1 MKKLLL
7 TTLLVLGIC
16 VGAGAQR
23 YALIDMEYIMGK
35 IPAYERANA
44 QIETLAKQWQAEIEA
59 QTQSAKTLYQ
69 EYQQTASRLTEAQ
82 RSAKEA
88 AIVNKEKQVAELRNK
103 YFGPEGEIQKKRQE
117 LIEPLQDKVYE
128 AVKIIATQK
137 GYDLVI
143 DRASA
148 QSLIFASPRIDISA
162 EVLQVLGVS
171 K

>member
-44 QIETLAKQWQAEIEA
+44 QIETLAKQWQTEIEA